1 MCVAKITIFH
11 HFSWLNPQLHPPLK
25 EWRYA
30 SRAWTTSIRPWRRA
44 KPASCDMADG
54 PAAGRLGMST
64 GNPWFS
70 GENLWK
76 TYGKPMENLWKT
88 MENLCFPVLFA
99 FIFADES
106 DGFCWFRS
114 ELPSSKWPDLVHPS
128 IIFHGLP
135 FSCPCF
141 LPGTEKYMFAEL
153 MIKSSKIMRNSTDFH
168 RTWIWWWWF
177 DHVWPRLVR
186 GPWVIQEYFQVGS
199 KGGAGGWSS
208 KLK

>member
-1 MCVAKITIFH
+1 MFVAQITIFSWLNHYVRCSNH

-76 TYGKPMENLWKT
+76 TYGKRMENLWKT
-88 MENLCFPVLFA
+88 YGKPWKTYAFLYCLHSSLLMNLMVFVDFGLSYPPVNDQTLFILRSFSMAYLSRVHA
-99 FIFADES
+99 FFQGPKNI
-106 DGFCWFRS
+106 C
-114 ELPSSKWPDLVHPS
+114 LPS
-128 IIFHGLP
+128 
-135 FSCPCF
+135 
-141 LPGTEKYMFAEL
+141 
-153 MIKSSKIMRNSTDFH
+153 
-168 RTWIWWWWF
+168 
-177 DHVWPRLVR
+177 
-186 GPWVIQEYFQVGS
+186 
-199 KGGAGGWSS
+199 
-208 KLK
+208 